1 MNPAAPATMAPTQ
14 YGSRVR
20 DLRID
25 LDRGVAVV
33 SIDRPHARN
42 ALALRTMAE
51 LDEALDEVTAKRARV
66 VVIRGSGEKA
76 FCAGG
81 DLKELEHM
89 RSGEEAAE
97 MARRMRATLDR
108 IAQMAVPV
116 IAGVNGDAFGG
127 GAELALACDFRIA
140 AEHARIGFT
149 QITLGL
155 MPAWGASERLAAL
168 VGRGRAL
175 HMLLGGRVLTA
186 PAALHAGLVEE
197 VVPSERFDERLDE
210 IARQIAAAPPAAV
223 AGIKRSV
230 DSVRPHRN
238 PELAAAAIA
247 TFTRTWVAP
256 AHWRAVERMEKR
268 RKKKA

>member
-1 MNPAAPATMAPTQ
+1 M
-14 YGSRVR
+14 R
-20 DLRID
+20 DLRVD
-25 LDRGVAVV
+25 VARGVATIA
-33 SIDRPHARN
+33 IDRPQARN
-42 ALALRTMAE
+42 ALALRTMSE
-51 LDEALDEVTAKRARV
+51 LEEALAGVQSRRARV
-66 VVIRGSGEKA
+66 VVIRGAGTKA

-89 RSGEEAAE
+89 RDAGDATA
-97 MARRMRATLDR
+97 MALRMRSTLDG
-108 IAQMAVPV
+108 ITAMTLPV
-116 IAGVNGDAFGG
+116 IAAVNGDAFGG

-149 QITLGL
+149 QISLGL

-186 PAALHAGLVEE
+186 REALDAGLVEE
-197 VVPSERFDERLDE
+197 VVASDEFDSKVDAV
-210 IARQIAAAPPAAV
+210 ARQIALAPPLAV

-230 DSVRPHRN
+230 DAIRPHRH
-238 PELAAAAIA
+238 PELSAVAIA
-247 TFTRTWVAP
+247 TFTKTWTAP

-268 RKKKA
+268 RKNKR